1 MRTSSEILGYFRQ
14 PRHTQT
20 HDNPTPSR
28 VGAYWRLPYR
38 RHHGSPV
45 TTFRPGLCLLPLLLF
60 ACRSVPDLPSDNS
73 FPAPSR
79 PDYSLASSWAAL
91 PGTDDYADRTPGDSL
106 RDLQYRAP
114 ADVFFV
120 HPTIYTDTRKGND
133 NWNANIADADLN
145 EDVDES
151 TIVNQASI
159 FNAAGKVYAPRYRQA
174 HISVFY
180 DEGASVKEQALDTA
194 YTDVLAAFDYYL
206 ERYNNG
212 RPIVLAAHSQGT
224 LHAERLLRDRF
235 VSTPLRE
242 RLVVAYLV
250 GMPIERDAFADI
262 PVCGDRE
269 QTGCFVSWRTYRD
282 DFVPGPGQDDPAV
295 AVVNPLTWT
304 TAPGRAPAELNEG
317 GVLYN
322 YAAGPVPGLV
332 GAEIRGAG
340 LYTEKPN
347 FFGDIFF
354 NRKNYHIADYN
365 LFWLNV
371 RNNAVGRVEAFLAGR
386 EQVAE

>member
-1 MRTSSEILGYFRQ
+1 MRTSSKILGYIRQ

-20 HDNPTPSR
+20 HDNPPTSR

-38 RHHGSPV
+38 RHRGSPV
-45 TTFRPGLCLLPLLLF
+45 TTLPPGLCLLPLLLF
-60 ACRSVPDLPSDNS
+60 ACRTIPDLPSDTS
-73 FPAPSR
+73 FPAPAK
-79 PDYSLASSWAAL
+79 PDYSLVSNWAAL
-91 PGTDDYADRTPGDSL
+91 PSTDDYADRTPGDSL

-133 NWNANIADADLN
+133 HWNADVADADLN

-151 TIVNQASI
+151 TIRNQASI

-174 HISVFY
+174 HIGVFY
-180 DEGASVKEQALDTA
+180 DEGASVKERALDTA
-194 YTDVLAAFDYYL
+194 YADVLAAFDYYL
-206 ERYNNG
+206 QRYNNG

-235 VSTPLRE
+235 VGAPLGD
-242 RLVVAYLV
+242 RLIAAYLV
-250 GMPIERDAFADI
+250 GMPIERDAFNGI
-262 PVCGDRE
+262 PVCAGAE
-269 QTGCFVSWRTYRD
+269 QTGCFVTWRTYRD
-282 DFVPGPGQDDPAV
+282 DFEPGPGQDDPAV

-340 LYTEKPN
+340 LFTEKPS

-354 NRKNYHIADYN
+354 TRKNYHIADYN

-371 RNNAVGRVEAFLAGR
+371 RNNAVRRVEAFLAGSD
-386 EQVAE
+386 QTAE